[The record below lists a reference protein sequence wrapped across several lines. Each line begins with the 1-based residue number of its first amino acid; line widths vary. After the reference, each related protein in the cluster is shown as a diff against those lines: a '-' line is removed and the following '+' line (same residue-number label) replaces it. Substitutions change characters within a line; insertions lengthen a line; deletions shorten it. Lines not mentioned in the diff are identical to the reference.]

1 MNYHQNL
8 SAVDANFFYHSKTNL
23 IVISNLSGRVLL
35 ANLSINILTET
46 LIVSTRKTGSVLK
59 ALRQPHGRL
68 KALRH
73 ASHRVVALPS
83 HYLLRAG
90 AVCGA
95 LTDQIFMFSEYKIF
109 KIKCFC

>member
-8 SAVDANFFYHSKTNL
+8 SSVDANFFYHLKTNL
-23 IVISNLSGRVLL
+23 FVISNLSGRVLL

-59 ALRQPHGRL
+59 ALRQHGCL

-95 LTDQIFMFSEYKIF
+95 LTDQIFMFSEYMIF